1 MMKIFVLNHGSLE
14 IAVSYYMFESYLV
27 HNNTS

>member
-14 IAVSYYMFESYLV
+14 TTVSYCMFESYLV
-27 HNNTS
+27 HNNTL